1 MLFAYTGK
9 RQILRKYQT
18 EGAALLFHPS
28 EPQFKKRQLIHS
40 IDNYGCL
47 VDTPAP
53 NQPDYMDSFKQK
65 RSTNKEV

>member
-1 MLFAYTGK
+1 M
-9 RQILRKYQT
+9 
-18 EGAALLFHPS
+18 EDAALLFHPS
-28 EPQFKKRQLIHS
+28 MPQFKKRQLIHS